1 VGQFYLDD
9 SPLEVGQIST
19 DVDTIRAF
27 IRIVFIQGLRY
38 NDRISQYDDTRQVDN
53 HDVNSSGGEV
63 NRRKSDV
70 SRQGELMRN
79 LLNEVAYTYF
89 PLRAFGDQMIARFGQ
104 STAEWGLLRSL
115 DERGEQTVAA
125 LARSRPVARQ
135 WIQRL
140 ANQLSRQGMLEF
152 VENPDHK
159 RAKLMRITPA
169 GRTLL
174 AQITTVLEPRAAA
187 MQREFDERELSRTV
201 DTLRKLRQR
210 LTAEYRR
217 PKGSGT

>member
-1 VGQFYLDD
+1 MSIG
-9 SPLEVGQIST
+9 PEST
-19 DVDTIRAF
+19 TSRP
-27 IRIVFIQGLRY
+27 RRTQ
-38 NDRISQYDDTRQVDN
+38 S
-53 HDVNSSGGEV
+53 GEV
-63 NRRKSDV
+63 NRPKKSD
-70 SRQGELMRN
+70 SRPGELIRT
-79 LLNEVAYTYF
+79 LFNELVYTYF
-89 PLRAFGDQMIARFGQ
+89 PLRAFGDQITGRFGQ

-140 ANQLSRQGMLEF
+140 ANQLSQQGMLEF

-174 AQITTVLEPRAAA
+174 RQIASALEPRAAA
-187 MQREFDERELSRTV
+187 MQREFDERELGRTLH
-201 DTLRKLRQR
+201 TLRKLRER
-210 LTAEYRR
+210 LIAEYRGQ
-217 PKGSGT
+217 KGSRR

>member
-1 VGQFYLDD
+1 
-9 SPLEVGQIST
+9 
-19 DVDTIRAF
+19 
-27 IRIVFIQGLRY
+27 
-38 NDRISQYDDTRQVDN
+38 
-53 HDVNSSGGEV
+53 V

-70 SRQGELMRN
+70 SRQGALMRN

-140 ANQLSRQGMLEF
+140 ANQLSFQGMLEF

-201 DTLRKLRQR
+201 ETLRKLRQR

>member
-1 VGQFYLDD
+1 M
-9 SPLEVGQIST
+9 
-19 DVDTIRAF
+19 
-27 IRIVFIQGLRY
+27 QG
-38 NDRISQYDDTRQVDN
+38 
-53 HDVNSSGGEV
+53 GKG
-63 NRRKSDV
+63 NRRNQND
-70 SRQGELMRN
+70 SRPGELMRN

-89 PLRAFGDQMIARFGQ
+89 PLRAFGDQITARFGQ

-140 ANQLSRQGMLEF
+140 ANQLSHQGMLEF

-169 GRTLL
+169 GQTLL
-174 AQITTVLEPRAAA
+174 RQIAAVLEPRAAA
-187 MQREFDERELSRTV
+187 MQQEFDERELSRTL
-201 DTLRKLRQR
+201 DTMRKLRER
-210 LTAEYRR
+210 LIAEYRR
-217 PKGSGT
+217 PKGSST

>member
-1 VGQFYLDD
+1 M
-9 SPLEVGQIST
+9 
-19 DVDTIRAF
+19 
-27 IRIVFIQGLRY
+27 FIQASGY
-38 NDRISQYDDTRQVDN
+38 NDRLSQYDDTRQVDN
-53 HDVNSSGGEV
+53 HDVNRSGGEV

-70 SRQGELMRN
+70 SRQGALMRN

-140 ANQLSRQGMLEF
+140 ANQLSFQGMLEF

-201 DTLRKLRQR
+201 ETLRKLRQR